1 MAGRRRG
8 SRRWRRSSGWWG
20 WARRGSTA
28 ATSSTP
34 SPWRRSAATTRSS
47 HPLQPCVFQAATLCI
62 KGATLCIYQER
73 GDDPKARSHSLVLT
87 GNPGTGKTTFATLY
101 AQLLGELKV
110 LPEGRVVRITGA
122 QLQDEGVKGLE
133 EILEEFDKPGTSV
146 LRVGRVETGSLETV
160 F

>member
-1 MAGRRRG
+1 M
-8 SRRWRRSSGWWG
+8 
-20 WARRGSTA
+20 
-28 ATSSTP
+28 
-34 SPWRRSAATTRSS
+34 
-47 HPLQPCVFQAATLCI
+47 
-62 KGATLCIYQER
+62 
-73 GDDPKARSHSLVLT
+73 LT

-146 LRVGRVETGSLETV
+146 LRVGDAVEARREGAWGHFGRIVHHDTSDESRPQFKDTYALACSPDPDPDHWPYSSTATHASH
-160 F
+160 